1 MKALML
7 QAYKQFELV
16 EVATPHL
23 GREDVLV
30 RVRACGICGSDVHG
44 LDGSSGRRMPPL
56 IMGHEAAGEIMEV
69 GPQVTGLSPG
79 DRVTFDSTVYCGRCH
94 FCRRGDV
101 NLCDA
106 RQVLGVSCGDYR
118 RHGALA
124 EYVAV
129 PQHIVYKLPPEVS
142 FVQGSLAEPVAIAL
156 HAVNRAPLSLGDTA
170 VVVGAGMIGLLVIQV
185 LRLSGCGRII
195 AVDLDPHRLALAA
208 QLGADEGLNPAE
220 SDVPAEVQKRTGGRG
235 ADVAFEV
242 VGAAVPFQT
251 ALAAVRKGGAL
262 VLVGNLAPVVDFP
275 LQAAVTR
282 ELTLLGTCASRH
294 DYPIALQWIAQG
306 KINADALI
314 TAVAP
319 LEEGA
324 AWFDRLYR
332 REPGLMKVILQ
343 P

>member
-1 MKALML
+1 
-7 QAYKQFELV
+7 
-16 EVATPHL
+16 
-23 GREDVLV
+23 
-30 RVRACGICGSDVHG
+30 
-44 LDGSSGRRMPPL
+44 
-56 IMGHEAAGEIMEV
+56 
-69 GPQVTGLSPG
+69 
-79 DRVTFDSTVYCGRCH
+79 
-94 FCRRGDV
+94 
-101 NLCDA
+101 
-106 RQVLGVSCGDYR
+106 VSCGDYR

-124 EYVAV
+124 EYLVV
-129 PQHIVYKLPPEVS
+129 PQHIVYKLPPEMS
-142 FVQGSLAEPVAIAL
+142 FVQASLAEPVAIAL

-195 AVDLDPHRLALAA
+195 AVDLDPHRLALAG
-208 QLGADEGLNPAE
+208 QLGADEGLNPNE
-220 SDVPAEVQKRTGGRG
+220 GDVPAEVQKRTAGRG

-242 VGAAVPFQT
+242 VGVSAPFQT

-282 ELTLLGTCASRH
+282 ELTLLGSCASRH
-294 DYPIALQWIAQG
+294 DYPIALQWMAQG
-306 KINADALI
+306 KINVDALI